1 MPTGTVEDRAGI
13 ATAPGVT
20 ALGCQMSRCLHLDE
34 GAGYAEFPANSPTR
48 PPVTGRVHHDMSFYE
63 DLAAALDA
71 EGIESRVN
79 DDTLFVPISSG
90 VEIQFDVTNEL
101 LPAANIYIA
110 AAPDTGDGEV
120 IPDADEEE
128 FEAVLVSAVFSVD
141 AAVDAV
147 LDHMATDAIVDLV
160 DELVTD
166 PDGRFGDLQ
175 FTAVEGEPI
184 TVRSPAADNSELDI
198 VIDIVD
204 GEPTATVT
212 LTTFDPDLESL
223 LDDQLNGVDSP
234 VDDEVIEELIACFLA
249 EGLILPEQTMGLGTY
264 TDFSRLLTVMPFIA
278 EHVAEWEG
286 DLTNTADGYDALFG
300 DLGEN
305 WSVEED
311 GDDLEDFDLDGDED
325 DGQNR

>member
-1 MPTGTVEDRAGI
+1 
-13 ATAPGVT
+13 
-20 ALGCQMSRCLHLDE
+20 
-34 GAGYAEFPANSPTR
+34 
-48 PPVTGRVHHDMSFYE
+48 MSFYE

-110 AAPDTGDGEV
+110 AAPDAAVTDPALAG
-120 IPDADEEE
+120 DEEE

-166 PDGRFGDLQ
+166 PDGRFGELQ

-184 TVRSPAADNSELDI
+184 TVRSPAAENSELDI

-204 GEPTATVT
+204 GEPVATVT
-212 LTTFDPDLESL
+212 LTTFDPDLEAL
-223 LDDQLNGVDSP
+223 LDDQLNGVDGP
-234 VDDEVIEELIACFLA
+234 VDDALIEELIGYFIA
-249 EGLILPEQTMGLGTY
+249 EGLILPEQTMGLGAY
-264 TDFSRLLTVMPFIA
+264 TDFKRLLTVMPFIA
-278 EHVAEWEG
+278 EHVAEWEEE
-286 DLTNTADGYDALFG
+286 LSSTADDYDDLFF
-300 DLGEN
+300 GEPRD
-305 WSVEED
+305 ED
-311 GDDLEDFDLDGDED
+311 GDEEDDLEDFDLDGVDEED
-325 DGQNR
+325 LGRDVTDE

>member
-1 MPTGTVEDRAGI
+1 
-13 ATAPGVT
+13 
-20 ALGCQMSRCLHLDE
+20 
-34 GAGYAEFPANSPTR
+34 
-48 PPVTGRVHHDMSFYE
+48 MSFYE

-79 DDTLFVPISSG
+79 DETLFVPISSG

-110 AAPDTGDGEV
+110 AAPESCDGGTG
-120 IPDADEEE
+120 PDADEEE

-184 TVRSPAADNSELDI
+184 TVRSPAAENSELDI

-212 LTTFDPDLESL
+212 LTTFDPDLETL
-223 LDDQLNGVDSP
+223 LDDQLDGTDGP
-234 VDDEVIEELIACFLA
+234 VDDETVAELIGCFLA

-264 TDFSRLLTVMPFIA
+264 TDFGRLLTVMPFIA
-278 EHVAEWEG
+278 EHVADWEEE
-286 DLTNTADGYDALFG
+286 LTSTADDYDVLFG
-300 DLGEN
+300 D
-305 WSVEED
+305 SRD
-311 GDDLEDFDLDGDED
+311 GDAEDDDDDIEDFDLDGDDED
-325 DGQNR
+325 GPAPQR

>member
-1 MPTGTVEDRAGI
+1 
-13 ATAPGVT
+13 
-20 ALGCQMSRCLHLDE
+20 
-34 GAGYAEFPANSPTR
+34 
-48 PPVTGRVHHDMSFYE
+48 MSFYE

-110 AAPDTGDGEV
+110 AAPDPCDGEPV
-120 IPDADEEE
+120 PDTDDEE

-175 FTAVEGEPI
+175 FTVVEGEPI
-184 TVRSPAADNSELDI
+184 TVRSPAAENSELVI

-204 GEPTATVT
+204 GDPTATIT
-212 LTTFDPDLESL
+212 LTTFDPDLEAL
-223 LDDQLNGVDSP
+223 LDDQLNGMESP
-234 VDDEVIEELIACFLA
+234 VDDEVIEALIGCFLE

-264 TDFSRLLTVMPFIA
+264 TDFGRLLTVMPFIA
-278 EHVAEWEG
+278 EHVAEWEE
-286 DLTNTADGYDALFG
+286 DLTSTADGFEDLFVASR
-300 DLGEN
+300 D
-305 WSVEED
+305 ED
-311 GDDLEDFDLDGDED
+311 DDDDELEDFDLDGED
-325 DGQNR
+325 GEMPGQE

>member
-1 MPTGTVEDRAGI
+1 
-13 ATAPGVT
+13 
-20 ALGCQMSRCLHLDE
+20 
-34 GAGYAEFPANSPTR
+34 
-48 PPVTGRVHHDMSFYE
+48 MSFYE

-110 AAPDTGDGEV
+110 AAPESCAGEM

-175 FTAVEGEPI
+175 FTAIEGEPI
-184 TVRSPAADNSELDI
+184 TVRSLAAENSELDI

-212 LTTFDPDLESL
+212 LTAFDPDLEAL
-223 LDDQLNGVDSP
+223 LDDQLNGVDGP
-234 VDDEVIEELIACFLA
+234 VDDEVIEELIGCFLD

-278 EHVAEWEG
+278 EHVAEWEE
-286 DLTNTADGYDALFG
+286 DLTNTADDYDALFG
-300 DLGEN
+300 DIGDDGDM
-305 WSVEED
+305 VE
-311 GDDLEDFDLDGDED
+311 DDLEAFDLDGN
-325 DGQNR
+325 DGDGSLPR